1 MKTTSV
7 SNKIKI
13 LGAFLMLAIFAVIT
27 VSIYLN
33 HKNTKDALIVNIAGK
48 QRMLTQR
55 ITKNIYF
62 INHSRSTNFKEMENA
77 ISNFK
82 YGLTTL
88 KIGNESLK
96 ISAPPVENIRMQIE
110 KVQVL
115 WDSFYNNS
123 LEFQK
128 AILRNDTQ
136 KINSLLMYFNEAN
149 NELLKEVDEVVTLYT
164 KYIEEKTTFI
174 KNFQYL
180 AFCLLF
186 VLSIYALIQLKQIE
200 SHAREFMEKA
210 KQIGTKD
217 LDSVEFIDVKGES
230 EFVEIADNFNSFIS
244 KVSSAVNY
252 SENALNQSKLASE
265 KLESLTDEFETF
277 LDGLG
282 NKNEVSNQ
290 LDRSEDIV
298 IQSTEE
304 LLKSTKKLKELK
316 EELDK
321 LLKVAK

>member
-110 KVQVL
+110 K
-115 WDSFYNNS
+115 FR
-123 LEFQK
+123 FFG
-128 AILRNDTQ
+128 I
-136 KINSLLMYFNEAN
+136 
-149 NELLKEVDEVVTLYT
+149 
-164 KYIEEKTTFI
+164 
-174 KNFQYL
+174 
-180 AFCLLF
+180 AFT
-186 VLSIYALIQLKQIE
+186 I
-200 SHAREFMEKA
+200 
-210 KQIGTKD
+210 
-217 LDSVEFIDVKGES
+217 
-230 EFVEIADNFNSFIS
+230 
-244 KVSSAVNY
+244 
-252 SENALNQSKLASE
+252 
-265 KLESLTDEFETF
+265 
-277 LDGLG
+277 
-282 NKNEVSNQ
+282 
-290 LDRSEDIV
+290 IV
-298 IQSTEE
+298 
-304 LLKSTKKLKELK
+304 
-316 EELDK
+316 
-321 LLKVAK
+321 